1 MENDRIMLG
10 IGGMGVTNKAG
21 GAIKTMALG
30 SCVAV
35 VLLDPTSKTV
45 GMAHVA
51 LPDSTLNKEKGSN
64 LPGYFADTGIDALL
78 KEMQK
83 LTLKRNIRE
92 FYVKITGGAN
102 VLRGDNTFDIGKR
115 NVLAIKRILWQKY
128 GTGPVAEDVGGK
140 ISRTVTVY
148 TDTGNIEIFCPGKG
162 AWNL

>member
-1 MENDRIMLG
+1 
-10 IGGMGVTNKAG
+10 
-21 GAIKTMALG
+21 MALG

-35 VLLDPTSKTV
+35 ILLDPVTKTV

-51 LPDSTLNKEKGSN
+51 LPDSALNEEKGIT
-64 LPGYFADTGIDALL
+64 LPGYFADTGIDALIR
-78 KEMQK
+78 KMQEATQK
-83 LTLKRNIRE
+83 KSVRG

-102 VLRGDNTFDIGKR
+102 VLKGDNTFDIGKR

-148 TDTGNIEIFCPGKG
+148 VDTGSIEIFCPGKG
-162 AWNL
+162 TWNL